1 MYLNAACPRPP
12 VHLPCPGSLPLR
24 TLSRAPHIELRPKPF
39 CSSVSS
45 NTIHA
50 KKFSVV
56 KASYSTKEKT
66 LPELGPF
73 PDFGP
78 YVEKKPKEVSQQIK
92 EAIKRDAILDDDVDE
107 MRRKK
112 SERRDRTIDNIE
124 DSLLTYK
131 ILSERNKRESSGK
144 AESSK
149 EQNEISS
156 GSSSFYD
163 RGGYESSGSG
173 SSGDN
178 NDD

>member
-1 MYLNAACPRPP
+1 M
-12 VHLPCPGSLPLR
+12 
-24 TLSRAPHIELRPKPF
+24 
-39 CSSVSS
+39 
-45 NTIHA
+45 
-50 KKFSVV
+50 
-56 KASYSTKEKT
+56 
-66 LPELGPF
+66 PELGPF

-131 ILSERNKRESSGK
+131 ILSERNKREPSGK
-144 AESSK
+144 EESSK